1 MTPVGKGLGRLE
13 GVVESGS
20 SWKALCPAHDARE
33 PSLSVSEADDGP
45 ALTKCFAGC
54 EAIEIVAELG
64 LEMGELFERR
74 NGHRKNSHSTPRKR
88 HRWRQGHSPLLL
100 HREKAVSS
108 HTRKGGAGWVLSID
122 LEEKAVVVQKRR
134 RTTK

>member
-1 MTPVGKGLGRLE
+1 MKPVEKVLSRLE
-13 GVVESGS
+13 GVLESSG
-20 SWKALCPAHDARE
+20 SWKALCPAHDDRE
-33 PSLSVSEADDGP
+33 LNLSASEADDGRTP
-45 ALTKCFAGC
+45 IKCFAGC
-54 EAIEIVAELG
+54 EATEIIAELG
-64 LEMGELFERR
+64 LEMGDLFERR
-74 NGHRKNSHSTPRKR
+74 NGHRKNPHSTPENDTC
-88 HRWRQGHSPLLL
+88 WRQGHYPLPL